1 MLSPSNTPRSLS
13 RQNSIVS
20 DDEEDGSPLTSTS
33 ATSARYPIGRYPI
46 PRSPVSRRRR
56 PKNFPTSQPDSQKP
70 IDFQKIYEKILQSK
84 ENLNQQQISNQE
96 QNQDTSSGNLEDD
109 PYYKKLMGCSC
120 AKTSDAKGVPTI
132 SRTGK
137 GPSNGKPPTSLNG
150 EGNPSRVRA
159 VSDSNMQT
167 RYTIRRGTNYVDNGN
182 NIRGANGENYNNRCF
197 IISLADI
204 LGYKTNAEYLQFYEN
219 IVTEFNAYYAK
230 LPEAKKNVDGL
241 KQLNSDLQMVAN
253 RQGPEG
259 YIDAA
264 DFFKFFQIC
273 DLNRTGIIYSQPIEG
288 GVLTF
293 NSSGAVQQMG
303 RDFTNGFYIPP
314 LNQDGTLGEITVNT
328 PIIYNQGL
336 SHFVTGIGKIDE
348 NMLNDIKRNGPYLIT
363 YTDSEIKIP
372 NKDGNC
378 IPKLTEEQKVKLYNS
393 LNATSN
399 CKFKM
404 GDYIIYDNI
413 EYIVLEARGNDKNEC
428 GSYIVCTSHGV
439 VPVVSII
446 TNIANIKSSQK
457 PTLPIDAVL
466 ARVHSSGKYPE
477 IVQAADKTTG
487 TLINDITI
495 PGAIVSSLAEPQQ
508 NQSAG
513 NRTRKHR
520 RSRKTLRKRK
530 TIKKRKIT
538 KKRKTIRK

>member
-1 MLSPSNTPRSLS
+1 MLPSSTTPPSTT
-13 RQNSIVS
+13 
-20 DDEEDGSPLTSTS
+20 PPSTS
-33 ATSARYPIGRYPI
+33 ATSATSARSRFGRYPI
-46 PRSPVSRRRR
+46 PRSPVYRRRR

-84 ENLNQQQISNQE
+84 ENLNQQQISSQE
-96 QNQDTSSGNLEDD
+96 QNQNTSSGNLEDD

-137 GPSNGKPPTSLNG
+137 GPSNGKPPPTSSSG
-150 EGNPSRVRA
+150 EGGPSRTGA
-159 VSDSNMQT
+159 VSDSNVQT
-167 RYTIRRGTNYVDNGN
+167 RYTIIRGTNYVDNGN

-219 IVTEFNAYYAK
+219 IVREFNAYYAK

-372 NKDGNC
+372 NKAGNC
-378 IPKLTEEQKVKLYNS
+378 NPELTEEQKVKLYNS

-413 EYIVLEARGNDKNEC
+413 EYIVLDHRNDYESNC
-428 GSYIVCTSHGV
+428 SSYIVCTSDGD
-439 VPVVSII
+439 PVVSII
-446 TNIANIKSSQK
+446 SNIANIKSSQE
-457 PTLPIDAVL
+457 PTMLIDAL
-466 ARVHSSGKYPE
+466 LKRVHSSSKYPE
-477 IVQAADKTTG
+477 IVQAADNTTG
-487 TLINDITI
+487 TLKNDITI
-495 PGAIVSSLAEPQQ
+495 PGKIVSSLTQL
-508 NQSAG
+508 G
-513 NRTRKHR
+513 GGKTRKHR
-520 RSRKTLRKRK
+520 RTRKTRKSRKTLKKRK
-530 TIKKRKIT
+530 TT
-538 KKRKTIRK
+538 KKRKTRRK